1 MAKHLTATRASI
13 RSFGVCPKER
23 WGSLCTIEAALAL
36 AVQIYN
42 KGSTALISMLLQLEL
57 ATEPSLEEYVEK
69 ADNTR
74 VKTAARKSSGKERAK
89 RTRMEI
95 ARRQER
101 PKNDRNVKDHSMKQ
115 GGSKDKLDTSGPVR
129 TVTTAFSKC
138 WNWHNLP
145 SVILRSSIECFQNY
159 VLNYYSFTF
168 KGDFLKN

>member
-23 WGSLCTIEAALAL
+23 WGSLCTIEVALAL

-42 KGSTALISMLLQLEL
+42 KGSTALIGMLLQLEL

-74 VKTAARKSSGKERAK
+74 VKTATRKSSGKERAK

-95 ARRQER
+95 ARGQE
-101 PKNDRNVKDHSMKQ
+101 Q
-115 GGSKDKLDTSGPVR
+115 
-129 TVTTAFSKC
+129 
-138 WNWHNLP
+138 
-145 SVILRSSIECFQNY
+145 E
-159 VLNYYSFTF
+159 
-168 KGDFLKN
+168 